1 MRLTLDVADWERVDR
16 LAKRLYGTEQN
27 GNVKLLLDVNPG
39 LSAIA
44 VRHSGYLPRGTV
56 IDVPAAAVST
66 VNTTLTRPWE

>member
-27 GNVKLLLDVNPG
+27 GNVEALLAANPG

-44 VRHSGYLPRGTV
+44 ARHSGYLPRGTV

-66 VNTTLTRPWE
+66 INIALTRPWQ